1 MDVKIALKEHLS
13 TELNN
18 QFAALEPPELFIHPK
33 SIREKL
39 DPRLLIEVG
48 DLDQIGLL

>member
-18 QFAALEPPELFIHPK
+18 QFAALEPPELFIG
-33 SIREKL
+33 
-39 DPRLLIEVG
+39 EVQTSFC
-48 DLDQIGLL
+48 LVNSTI